1 MSKNIS
7 DKKNPKKEENFNDNT
22 LSDDEATD
30 NSVFDSNKEIEEKN
44 EVKYIS
50 GLGQSNNFFASFSKL
65 FKKKKKVGHLGL
77 LETNLIK
84 DEIEIDFNWKKDLI
98 IFCIL
103 LGIVAVFVIESYI
116 VLTIWKNKKEIENSY
131 YLEMEITQINS
142 EINNLQSKYSE
153 AVEFQN
159 KLSLSSQVLN
169 QHIYWTNFF
178 SFLEKNTLKNNI
190 YYKNFAGDIYG
201 QYILPTVSNN
211 VLATNFQSK
220 TFSANSSVSSASIS
234 DEEIINEEGSDKT
247 FVNFNLNLD
256 LNPNI
261 FIN

>member
-1 MSKNIS
+1 MLKNIP

-30 NSVFDSNKEIEEKN
+30 NSVFDSNKEVEEKN
-44 EVKYIS
+44 AVKNIS
-50 GLGQSNNFFASFSKL
+50 GFGQSNNFFDSFSKL
-65 FKKKKKVGHLGL
+65 FKKKKKVGNLGL

-84 DEIEIDFNWKKDLI
+84 DEIEIDFNWKKDLV

-103 LGIVAVFVIESYI
+103 LGVVIIFIIESYI

-131 YLEMEITQINS
+131 YLETEITQITTEVND
-142 EINNLQSKYSE
+142 LQSKYNE
-153 AVEFQN
+153 AIEFQN
-159 KLSLSSQVLN
+159 KLNLSSQVLN
-169 QHIYWTNFF
+169 RHIYWTNFF

-190 YYKNFAGDIYG
+190 YYKSFTGDIYG
-201 QYILPTVSNN
+201 QYVLPTVSNN

-220 TFSANSSVSSASIS
+220 TFSANPSVNSASIS
-234 DEEIINEEGSDKT
+234 DEEIINEEAGNKT

-256 LNPNI
+256 LKPII